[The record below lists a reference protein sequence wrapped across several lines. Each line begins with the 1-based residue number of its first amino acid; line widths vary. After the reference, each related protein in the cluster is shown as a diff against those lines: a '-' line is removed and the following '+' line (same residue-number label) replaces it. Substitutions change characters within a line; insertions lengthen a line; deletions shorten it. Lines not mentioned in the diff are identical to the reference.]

1 MVCRTRRPKEEL
13 VRVVRSPGGD
23 VHLDPAG
30 RADGRGAYL
39 CRRAPCLG
47 AADAGSLARAL
58 RVTLEPADLATLRA
72 EIEREFG

>member
-1 MVCRTRRPKEEL
+1 VVCRTRRPKEEL
-13 VRVVRSPGGD
+13 VRVVRSPGGAIR
-23 VHLDPAG
+23 LDPAG

-39 CRRAPCLG
+39 CRLSSCLG

-58 RVTLEPADLATLRA
+58 RVTLEPTDLATLRT